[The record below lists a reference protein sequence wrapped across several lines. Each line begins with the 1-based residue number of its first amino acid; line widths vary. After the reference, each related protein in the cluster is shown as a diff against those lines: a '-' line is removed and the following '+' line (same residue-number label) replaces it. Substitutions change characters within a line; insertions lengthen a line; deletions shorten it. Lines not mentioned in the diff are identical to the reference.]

1 MLSQDIASSR
11 PNLAQLIERRWLLQW
26 PRTALKLPAANKT
39 HIERAANYA
48 LQAYKG
54 IPNSIRI
61 ESWWTSTTAY
71 VVIGENVN
79 YVVFRGTQ
87 QVQDWFF
94 NASALPYRYN
104 RRWAHAGFVIAH
116 KSVWKR
122 IRRLLDPY
130 KRTVFCG
137 HSLGAALAEL
147 SAHCAQDFTDLSL
160 VCFGKPNVFVAGS
173 KQRMNHLQQQISF
186 VCGSDVVTRIPK
198 MCYRPDDNQTMVYF
212 DNDGRTIINPERD
225 YVKEDWG
232 LGDSVSD
239 HSMDNYRDLV
249 VNDFL
254 RIDELRG

>member
-1 MLSQDIASSR
+1 M
-11 PNLAQLIERRWLLQW
+11 
-26 PRTALKLPAANKT
+26 KLPAASRT
-39 HIERAANYA
+39 HIERAASYS

-71 VVIGENVN
+71 VIIGENVN
-79 YVVFRGTQ
+79 YVAFRGTQ
-87 QVQDWFF
+87 QAQDWLF
-94 NASALPYRYN
+94 NASAIPYRYN
-104 RRWAHAGFVIAH
+104 RRWAHAGFVMAH

-122 IRRLLDPY
+122 IRRLLDPH

-147 SAHCAQDFTDLSL
+147 SAHCSQDFTDLSL

-173 KQRMNHLQQQISF
+173 KQKMDHLQQQISF

-198 MCYRPDDNQTMVYF
+198 MCYRPDKNQTMVYF

-239 HSMDNYRDLV
+239 HSMGNYRDLV

-254 RIDELRG
+254 RIDELRGQ